1 MDPLIIIGIFMVLGL
16 ALSVP
21 IGVTIGVA
29 TVAGI
34 IAADIPIEFF
44 TQKLFNTFDSFPL
57 MAVPFFVL
65 AGEIMQR
72 GTLAD
77 SLLDLCRTSLG
88 HRRGGLA
95 LITIMTCLFYGAL
108 CGSATATTAAVGGT
122 MIPAMEKDGYP
133 RPFSTACSAA
143 GGCLGVMI
151 PPSIPLILFGASGNV
166 SVADLFIAGIMP
178 GILVALA
185 FCMVA
190 AWISLKNKY
199 GIIHQRSTATE
210 RFTALKKASWAIGV
224 PVIVLGGIYGGIVTP
239 TEAGVVAVVYAAFVE
254 CFITRSMT
262 GAKAREILLS
272 TAKTLGMIMFVTI
285 TANAF
290 GTLLLYFNVQ
300 DALVAGMQSF
310 TANPYIFMLILLA
323 LFLILG
329 AFVDTVAIILILT
342 PLLVPM
348 AITYGIDPVHFGLFM
363 LVSLCVGYLTPP
375 VGTNLFVGCAVSG
388 VNILTLS
395 RAVIPF
401 VIAMILCTILIAF
414 WPSLVLCLLS

>member
-1 MDPLIIIGIFMVLGL
+1 MDPLILIAIIFVIGL
-16 ALSVP
+16 AMSLP

-29 TVAGI
+29 TLAGVV
-34 IAADIPIEFF
+34 AADIPVEFF

-57 MAVPFFVL
+57 MAVPFFIL

-72 GTLAD
+72 GTLAN
-77 SLLDLCRTSLG
+77 SLLDLCRTTCG

-95 LITIMTCLFYGAL
+95 QITIMTCLFYGAL
-108 CGSATATTAAVGGT
+108 CGSAAATTAAVGGT

-133 RPFSTACSAA
+133 KPFSTACSAA

-166 SVADLFIAGIMP
+166 SVGDLFIAGVIP
-178 GILVALA
+178 GVLVAGA
-185 FCMVA
+185 FCLVA
-190 AWISLKNKY
+190 AYTCLKHQY
-199 GIIHQRSTATE
+199 GVLHPKCDTSE
-210 RFTALKKASWAIGV
+210 RLAALKKAVWAIGV

-239 TEAGVVAVVYAAFVE
+239 TEAGVIAVVYAFLVE
-254 CFITRSMT
+254 LLVTRSMT
-262 GAKAREILLS
+262 AAKVREILLS
-272 TAKTLGMIMFVTI
+272 TAKTLGMVMFVTI

-300 DALVAGMQSF
+300 DLLLGSMRDLTS
-310 TANPYIFMLILLA
+310 NPKIFMMILLV

-329 AFVDTVAIILILT
+329 AFIDTVAIILILT

-348 AITYGIDPVHFGLFM
+348 AISYGINPVHFGLFM
-363 LVSLCVGYLTPP
+363 LVSLCVGFLTPP

-388 VNILTLS
+388 VDIMSLS
-395 RAVIPF
+395 RAVLPF
-401 VIAMILCTILIAF
+401 VLAMIACVVIIAF
-414 WPSLVLCLLS
+414 CPWLVLCIL